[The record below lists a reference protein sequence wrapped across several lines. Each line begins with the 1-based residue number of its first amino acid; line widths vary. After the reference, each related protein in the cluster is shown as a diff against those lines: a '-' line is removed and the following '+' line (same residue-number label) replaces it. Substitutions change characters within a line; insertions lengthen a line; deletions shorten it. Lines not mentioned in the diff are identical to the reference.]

1 MTAAPLTP
9 QDVFSTIPSDHRGT
23 FVRLAEQRATA
34 AAGGA
39 DPTPEQLCE
48 AAKSI
53 FAEIPEAARERFA
66 KIAEQRAQLAAA
78 ASVRATAASLPS
90 SPDQILRDA
99 EAALAREQREEADET
114 AWADA
119 RAKYGKGRVGR
130 LDTSEGAIILRVMSL
145 AEQDRSGA
153 RITAMP
159 EGIERAVVVREC
171 TLDTVVYPARARV
184 SEITSMYP
192 GLWVRIFELREQLS
206 VGEAERIEGKA

>member
-119 RAKYGKGRVGR
+119 RAKSGKASLAPGVGSGGGGGGVSR
-130 LDTSEGAIILRVMSL
+130 SEGGGASARGGGGAA
-145 AEQDRSGA
+145 AEKRD
-153 RITAMP
+153 
-159 EGIERAVVVREC
+159 
-171 TLDTVVYPARARV
+171 
-184 SEITSMYP
+184 
-192 GLWVRIFELREQLS
+192 
-206 VGEAERIEGKA
+206 